1 MGAGDQGRL
10 HGGGDLG
17 AESRS
22 TEELSRQRREK
33 GRSGPRGQHKQGVG
47 WGGAGGGGWL
57 PSWSS
62 TQNPKLGMC
71 NRWVV
76 EVRDREREKDGE
88 KQKETGWS

>member
-33 GRSGPRGQHKQGVG
+33 GRPGPRGQHEQGVG
-47 WGGAGGGGWL
+47 WGGVGQQLKSWQEAG
-57 PSWSS
+57 
-62 TQNPKLGMC
+62 
-71 NRWVV
+71 
-76 EVRDREREKDGE
+76 DG
-88 KQKETGWS
+88 S

>member
-33 GRSGPRGQHKQGVG
+33 GRSGPRGQHEQGVG
-47 WGGAGGGGWL
+47 WGGVGQQLKSWQEAG
-57 PSWSS
+57 
-62 TQNPKLGMC
+62 
-71 NRWVV
+71 
-76 EVRDREREKDGE
+76 DR
-88 KQKETGWS
+88 S